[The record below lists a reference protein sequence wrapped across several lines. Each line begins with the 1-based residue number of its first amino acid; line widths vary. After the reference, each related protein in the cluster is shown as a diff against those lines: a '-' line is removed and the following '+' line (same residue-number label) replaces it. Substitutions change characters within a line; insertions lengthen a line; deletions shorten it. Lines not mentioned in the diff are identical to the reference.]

1 MSQTTIGYHR
11 DDRGHPPAW
20 SRTFTESSDLDPYN
34 SSLLVPY
41 PGPIVKIVPS
51 IDPHQ
56 AWLNCPNPAGIW
68 VRVRVYW
75 DPHQAWLNCPNPA
88 GIWVRV
94 RVYWHR
100 APVQRDA
107 VQDLLR
113 ATAAQMLPFLDIWNL
128 TPQRPWLTAARR
140 LAGAGLLPLPEAY
153 EPATHFS
160 EYFRLLPG
168 HSFRFEVG
176 LSEKPESLETSSRDT
191 GDSIHPI

>member
-11 DDRGHPPAW
+11 DDRGHPQAW

-51 IDPHQ
+51 I
-56 AWLNCPNPAGIW
+56 
-68 VRVRVYW
+68 

-140 LAGAGLLPLPEAY
+140 LAGAGLLPVPEAY